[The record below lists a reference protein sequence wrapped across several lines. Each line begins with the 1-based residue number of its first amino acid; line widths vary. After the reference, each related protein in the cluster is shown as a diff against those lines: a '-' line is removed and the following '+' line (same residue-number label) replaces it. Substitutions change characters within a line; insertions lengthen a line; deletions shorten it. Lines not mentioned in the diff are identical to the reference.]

1 MATLSEKLA
10 TSLALL
16 EKLQKN
22 ERRVF
27 RSSEFTRVHRQR
39 LLQNGF
45 LREVMKGWLILSSPG
60 AETSDTTPWYAS
72 FWDFIALYCNE
83 RFGDEWYLSPEQSL
97 TLHAENTVIPK
108 QLVVYTP
115 NGTNNLVQLLFGT
128 SLYDVNQK
136 QMPPAVDLTERDG
149 LRLFT
154 PEAGLIKVPEIFFK
168 RCPVEAQIV
177 LSSIHDASDVL
188 GRLLD
193 GGHSTVAGRLVG
205 ALRRIEKSDLADEI
219 LRSMRAV
226 GYDVRESDP
235 FKPQQTTSQ
244 ISRTSAPI
252 ARRLQVLWQNF
263 QEPVIEVF
271 PEAPGL
277 PTDQKAYLRFVDK
290 IYQNDAY
297 HSLSIEGYR
306 VTPEL
311 IERIRIGDWNSG
323 NIHIDRQNK
332 EAFVARGY
340 WQAFQLVKETIAMVV
355 AGGDPS
361 SLVRAAHPDWY
372 RELFQ
377 PSVVAELLPTSAL
390 AGYRNSAVFLRG
402 SRHVPPRWETVRD
415 AMPALFELMENET
428 EASVKAVLGH
438 WLFSYIHPYQ
448 DGNGRMSRF
457 IMNTMLASGGYP
469 WTVIRVE
476 DRDAYLNALEAASV
490 GLDIEPFAQF
500 VVQQVQSSLINKV

>member
-1 MATLSEKLA
+1 MATISEKLA

-16 EKLQKN
+16 ENLQKD

-45 LREVMKGWLILSSPG
+45 LREVMKGWLILSSPS
-60 AETSDTTPWYAS
+60 AESSDTTPWYAS
-72 FWDFIALYCNE
+72 FWDFCARYCNE
-83 RFGDEWYLSPEQSL
+83 RFGNEWCLSPEQSL
-97 TLHAENTVIPK
+97 TLHAENTVVPN

-115 NGTNNLVQLLFGT
+115 NGTNNLVQLLFDT
-128 SLYDVNQK
+128 SLYDLKQK
-136 QMPPAVDLTERDG
+136 QMPPSVDLTERDG

-154 PEAGLIKVPEIFFK
+154 PEAGLIKAPETFFK
-168 RCPVEAQIV
+168 RSPVEAQIA
-177 LSSIHDASDVL
+177 LSIIRDASDVL

-205 ALRRIEKSDLADEI
+205 ALRRIEKNDIADEI

-235 FKPQQTTSQ
+235 FRPQQNTGE

-252 ARRLQVLWQNF
+252 AGRLQVLWQTF
-263 QEPVIEVF
+263 REPVIAVF
-271 PEAPGL
+271 PEVLGL
-277 PTDQKAYLRFVDK
+277 PTDQKAYLQIVEK
-290 IYQNDAY
+290 IYRNDAY

-311 IERIRIGDWNSG
+311 IERVRVGDWNSG
-323 NIHIDRQNK
+323 NINIDRQNQ

-340 WQAFQLVKETIAMVV
+340 WQAFQLVKETIAMVI
-355 AGGDPS
+355 AGGAPS
-361 SLVRAAHPDWY
+361 SLVRAAYPDWY

-377 PSVVAELLPTSAL
+377 PSVVAGLLPASAL
-390 AGYRNSAVFLRG
+390 AGYRNSSVFLRG

-428 EASVKAVLGH
+428 EASVRAVLGH
-438 WLFSYIHPYQ
+438 WLFGYIHPYQ
-448 DGNGRMSRF
+448 DGNGRMARF
-457 IMNTMLASGGYP
+457 VMNAMLASGGYP

-476 DRDAYLNALEAASV
+476 DRDAYLNALEVASI
-490 GLDIEPFAQF
+490 GLDIEPFAKF
-500 VVQQVQSSLINKV
+500 VAQQVQWSLMNQE

>member
-1 MATLSEKLA
+1 MATISEKLA

-16 EKLQKN
+16 EKLQKD

-45 LREVMKGWLILSSPG
+45 LREVMKGWLILSSPS
-60 AETSDTTPWYAS
+60 AEFSDTTPWYAS
-72 FWDFIALYCNE
+72 FWDFCARYCNE
-83 RFGDEWYLSPEQSL
+83 RFGNEWYLSPEQSL
-97 TLHAENTVIPK
+97 TLHAENTVVPK

-128 SLYDVNQK
+128 SLYDLKQK

-168 RCPVEAQIV
+168 RSPVEAQIA
-177 LSSIHDASDVL
+177 LSTIRDASDVV

-193 GGHSTVAGRLVG
+193 GGYSTVAGRLVG
-205 ALRRIEKSDLADEI
+205 ALRRIEKNDVADEI

-226 GYDVRESDP
+226 GYDVRENDP
-235 FKPQQTTSQ
+235 FRPQQKTGK

-252 ARRLQVLWQNF
+252 AGRLQVLWQTF
-263 QEPVIEVF
+263 REPVIAVF

-277 PTDQKAYLRFVDK
+277 PTDQKAYLQFVEK
-290 IYQNDAY
+290 IYRNDAY

-311 IERIRIGDWNSG
+311 IERVRVGDWDSG
-323 NIHIDRQNK
+323 NINIDRQNQ

-355 AGGDPS
+355 AGGAPS
-361 SLVRAAHPDWY
+361 SLVRAAYPDWY

-377 PSVVAELLPTSAL
+377 PSVVAGLLPASAL
-390 AGYRNSAVFLRG
+390 AGYRNSSVFLRG

-428 EASVKAVLGH
+428 EASVRAVLGH
-438 WLFSYIHPYQ
+438 WLFGYIHPYQ
-448 DGNGRMSRF
+448 DGNGRMARF
-457 IMNTMLASGGYP
+457 VMNAMLASGGYP
-469 WTVIRVE
+469 WTVIRVD
-476 DRDAYLNALEAASV
+476 DRDAYLNALEAASI
-490 GLDIEPFAQF
+490 GLDIEPFAKF
-500 VVQQVQSSLINKV
+500 VAQQVQWSLMNQE

>member
-1 MATLSEKLA
+1 MATISEKLA

-16 EKLQKN
+16 EKLQKD

-60 AETSDTTPWYAS
+60 TESGDTTPWYAS
-72 FWDFIALYCNE
+72 FWEFCARYCNE

-97 TLHAENTVIPK
+97 TLHAENTVVPK

-115 NGTNNLVQLLFGT
+115 YGTNNLVQLLFGT
-128 SLYDVNQK
+128 SLYDLKQK

-154 PEAGLIKVPEIFFK
+154 PEAGLIKVPEVFFK
-168 RCPVEAQIV
+168 RSSVEAQIA
-177 LSSIHDASDVL
+177 LSNICDASDVL
-188 GRLLD
+188 RRLLD

-205 ALRRIEKSDLADEI
+205 ALRRIEKNDFADEI

-235 FKPQQTTSQ
+235 FRSQQITGE

-252 ARRLQVLWQNF
+252 AGRLQVLWQTF
-263 QEPVIEVF
+263 REPVIAVF

-277 PTDQKAYLRFVDK
+277 PTDQKAYLQFVEN
-290 IYQNDAY
+290 IYRNDAY

-311 IERIRIGDWNSG
+311 IERVRVGDWDSG
-323 NIHIDRQNK
+323 NINIDRQNQ

-355 AGGDPS
+355 AGDDPS

-377 PSVVAELLPTSAL
+377 PSVVAGLLPASAL
-390 AGYRNSAVFLRG
+390 AGYRNSSVFLRG
-402 SRHVPPRWETVRD
+402 SRYVPPRWETVRD
-415 AMPALFELMENET
+415 AMHALFELMEIET
-428 EASVKAVLGH
+428 ETSVKAVLGH
-438 WLFSYIHPYQ
+438 WLFGYIHPYQ
-448 DGNGRMSRF
+448 DGNGRMVRF
-457 IMNTMLASGGYP
+457 VMNAMLASGGYP

-476 DRDAYLNALEAASV
+476 DRDAYLNALEAASI

-500 VVQQVQSSLINKV
+500 LAQQVQWSLMNQA